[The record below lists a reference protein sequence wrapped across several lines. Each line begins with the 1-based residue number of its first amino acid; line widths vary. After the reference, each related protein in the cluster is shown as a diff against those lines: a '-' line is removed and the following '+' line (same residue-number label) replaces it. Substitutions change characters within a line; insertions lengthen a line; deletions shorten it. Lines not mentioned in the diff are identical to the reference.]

1 MRRACWRP
9 WRGLQRVCSCRN
21 EFVELLMGPDQRKAE
36 ALNAQQ
42 KFNAMPIELRLVDH
56 GKAELHMIA
65 SDLQEALYAHSDRR
79 RADCEAILAS
89 MASDG
94 WLPAHALQLTQ
105 ALLALVQAEADRYS
119 STCGLMHAY
128 LSLKAERTLPFKP
141 GACTHVMGVTAPR
154 TAPARRRDQP
164 AQLIICAVR

>member
-1 MRRACWRP
+1 M
-9 WRGLQRVCSCRN
+9 CSCRN

-119 STCGLMHAY
+119 
-128 LSLKAERTLPFKP
+128 
-141 GACTHVMGVTAPR
+141 
-154 TAPARRRDQP
+154 RRDILCLRVLSP
-164 AQLIICAVR
+164 ASPPPFVVSVVSCSYFRHCCSYSRLGHAHTTVTFVTT